1 VMVPPRIDGLIVP
14 SAWPLTV
21 SCTTA
26 TAGLWA
32 AFPVKATETKYGGIT
47 PAET

>member
-1 VMVPPRIDGLIVP
+1 MVPPRIDGLIV
-14 SAWPLTV
+14 ARACPLTV

-26 TAGLWA
+26 TAGLRA
-32 AFPVKATETKYGGIT
+32 AVLVKATETKYGGIT